1 MKRVFA
7 MKVLCVVS
15 LLGALQATTVLA
27 GAMHTPVLP
36 AWGRP
41 ANNATASAAETTYQE
56 WNALASA
63 GVPTSASPQ
72 TVPTLVN
79 PNAGGSTQPVFYDA
93 AYPADG
99 AFPAGPDI
107 YSFSGMLNPVVNI
120 PGYNISGNQLKVQVE
135 VQSFG
140 SLIDTGLT
148 ASYTDPLDTA
158 HSFLV
163 SGLPSYVNFQ
173 AYNDGGS
180 NNGFGTAYTVDN
192 VWEFTL
198 PQDTA
203 NLTLSFNWGVT
214 SAAIQAVSV
223 DTHSV
228 PEPSTIVLVAM
239 AGVALMWSKLRLR
252 ARNCDRMRAQAFITN
267 AAVCREEG

>member
-7 MKVLCVVS
+7 VKVLCVVS
-15 LLGALQATTVLA
+15 LLGALETTTVLA

-36 AWGRP
+36 SWGRP
-41 ANNATASAAETTYQE
+41 ANNSAATAASTTYQE

-72 TVPTLVN
+72 TAPSLVN
-79 PNAGGSTQPVFYDA
+79 PNGGAVFYDA

-107 YSFSGMLNPVVNI
+107 YSFSGVLNPVVKI
-120 PGYNISGNQLKVQVE
+120 PGYNITGNTLKVQVE

-148 ASYTDPLDTA
+148 ASYTDPLGNA

-163 SGLPSYVNFQ
+163 SSLPSYVNFE
-173 AYNDGGS
+173 AYNDGGT
-180 NNGFGTAYTVDN
+180 NNGFGQAYTVDN
-192 VWEFTL
+192 LWSFTL

-203 NLTLSFNWGVT
+203 NLTLNFNWGVV
-214 SAAIQAVSV
+214 SAAIQAVWV

-228 PEPSTIVLVAM
+228 PEPATIVLAAM
-239 AGVALMWSKLRLR
+239 AGVAVMWSKMRRR
-252 ARNCDRMRAQAFITN
+252 ARS
-267 AAVCREEG
+267 

>member
-7 MKVLCVVS
+7 SKVLCVVS
-15 LLGALQATTVLA
+15 LFGTFLTTSQTAQAGAL
-27 GAMHTPVLP
+27 HTPVLP

-41 ANNATASAAETTYQE
+41 ANNAAASAAATTYQE

-72 TVPTLVN
+72 TAPTLVN
-79 PNAGGSTQPVFYDA
+79 PNAGGSTQPVFYDDG
-93 AYPADG
+93 YPADG
-99 AFPAGPDI
+99 AFPAGTDI
-107 YSFSGMLNPVVNI
+107 YSFSGVLNPVVTI
-120 PGYNISGNQLKVQVE
+120 PGYDISGNQLKVQVE

-140 SLIDTGLT
+140 SLIDASDLT
-148 ASYTDPLDTA
+148 ASYTDPLGNA
-158 HSFLV
+158 HSILV
-163 SGLPSYVNFQ
+163 STLPSFVSFE

-192 VWEFTL
+192 LWLFTL

-203 NLTLSFNWGVT
+203 NLTLSWGWGVT

-228 PEPSTIVLVAM
+228 PEPSTIVLGLM
-239 AGVALMWSKLRLR
+239 AA
-252 ARNCDRMRAQAFITN
+252 
-267 AAVCREEG
+267 AAVLWGKTRRRGGARS

>member
-1 MKRVFA
+1 MKRIFA
-7 MKVLCVVS
+7 VKALYVVA
-15 LLGALQATTVLA
+15 LLGALESRTVQA

-41 ANNATASAAETTYQE
+41 ANNAAASAATTTYQE

-72 TVPTLVN
+72 VAPTLVN
-79 PNAGGSTQPVFYDA
+79 PNSSGSTRSVFFDN
-93 AYPADG
+93 AYPGDG
-99 AFPAGPDI
+99 AFAAGPDI
-107 YSFSGMLNPVVNI
+107 YSFSGVLNPVVTI
-120 PGYNISGNQLKVQVE
+120 PGYNIPGNTLKVQVE

-148 ASYTDPLDTA
+148 ASYTDPLGTA

-163 SGLPSYVNFQ
+163 SSLPSYVNFE
-173 AYNDGGS
+173 AYNDGGT
-180 NNGFGTAYTVDN
+180 NNGFGEAYTVDN

-198 PQDTA
+198 PQDTS
-203 NLTLSFNWGVT
+203 NLTLSFNWGVA

-228 PEPSTIVLVAM
+228 PEPSTIALATL
-239 AGVALMWSKLRLR
+239 GVAAAMCSK
-252 ARNCDRMRAQAFITN
+252 MRRR
-267 AAVCREEG
+267 VRS

>member
-1 MKRVFA
+1 
-7 MKVLCVVS
+7 
-15 LLGALQATTVLA
+15 
-27 GAMHTPVLP
+27 MHTPLLP

-41 ANNATASAAETTYQE
+41 ANNATASAAGTTYQE

-72 TVPTLVN
+72 TAPSLVN
-79 PNAGGSTQPVFYDA
+79 PNGGAVFYDA

-107 YSFSGMLNPVVNI
+107 YSFSGVLNPVVNI
-120 PGYNISGNQLKVQVE
+120 PGYNVTGNQLKVQVE

-148 ASYTDPLDTA
+148 ASYTDPLGTA

-163 SGLPSYVNFQ
+163 SSLPSYVNFQ
-173 AYNDGGS
+173 AYNDGGT
-180 NNGFGTAYTVDN
+180 NNGFGQAYTVDT

-203 NLTLSFNWGVT
+203 HLGLSFNWGVV

-223 DTHSV
+223 DTYSV
-228 PEPSTIVLVAM
+228 PEPSTIVLAAM
-239 AGVALMWSKLRLR
+239 AGVAVMWSKMRRR

-267 AAVCREEG
+267 AAVCREVG